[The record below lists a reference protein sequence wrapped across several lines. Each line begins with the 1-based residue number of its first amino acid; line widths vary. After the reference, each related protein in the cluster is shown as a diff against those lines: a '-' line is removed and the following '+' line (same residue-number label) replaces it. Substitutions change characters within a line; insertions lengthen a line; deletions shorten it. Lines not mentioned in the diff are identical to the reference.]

1 MVWSVQPRVTIGKD
15 LVFGFHL
22 LFKLVQCICSDSC
35 FLSNELKHTHRQQLS
50 QACFS
55 QGISL
60 ESYDLFP
67 PSLLPT
73 SLSLSHTHTEC
84 MPFPCNLSHYRFPF
98 IPSCAV
104 FSTYSCFFFPKL
116 LFFFII
122 LISYSQLCR
131 ICLFLWGS
139 GTKCGSA
146 SNNLFAPS
154 SPSSLEAF
162 CQAAKWEKGLNYLV
176 NWRWKKARKSLPCL

>member
-1 MVWSVQPRVTIGKD
+1 M
-15 LVFGFHL
+15 HL
-22 LFKLVQCICSDSC
+22 FRFLFFIKWT
-35 FLSNELKHTHRQQLS
+35 KTYS
-50 QACFS
+50 QAAVV
-55 QGISL
+55 
-60 ESYDLFP
+60 
-67 PSLLPT
+67 PSLFQQRNLSWKLWSFPSISSPYI
-73 SLSLSHTHTEC
+73 SLSLSTHTHTEC

-116 LFFFII
+116 LFFFIT

-154 SPSSLEAF
+154 SPSSLEGLLPS
-162 CQAAKWEKGLNYLV
+162 CQMGK
-176 NWRWKKARKSLPCL
+176 RS